1 MKIRNVKNLN
11 ATGFTLIEVMI
22 TVAVI
27 AILAAVALPQ
37 YFDYVTRSRLVEA
50 KTSLVDMRTRLEQY
64 FLDNRSYPGSCI
76 ANASVPAPAGKI
88 YLPPDAA
95 SDPKNKF
102 FTITCG
108 NLSAT
113 TYTVTATGT
122 GSMSG
127 FAFTVDQANNRVT
140 TGVKTGWATP
150 NPNTCWA
157 GRKNGD
163 C

>member
-1 MKIRNVKNLN
+1 MNARNIGNHN

-64 FLDNRSYPGSCI
+64 FLDNRSYPEECI
-76 ANASVPAPAGKI
+76 APASGAAPAKKI
-88 YLPPDAA
+88 YLPA
-95 SDPKNKF
+95 SAKF
-102 FTITCG
+102 FNVTCAFVAG
-108 NLSAT
+108 PPAQ
-113 TYTVTATGT
+113 YTVTATGT

-127 FAFTVDQANNRVT
+127 FVFTVNEANLRMT
-140 TGVKTGWATP
+140 TGVKTGWAKP
-150 NPNTCWA
+150 NPNTCWVS
-157 GRKNGD
+157 RKNGD